1 MENFTNFTPILNS
14 SPEHIKQYYEDNN
27 LPLWDNP
34 YFNNY
39 INLNNDYNLDEKK
52 INTFEPVYNELI
64 YKTPVF
70 NEFELNLT
78 NDNKENN
85 LSIVNEISNLD
96 INESD
101 KVYLKKLAEKESNFN
116 PNVINKFGYKG
127 LYQFGKL
134 ALKDIGFTSEDLDN
148 TLNQHKAA
156 LSLARK
162 NEERLKD
169 ILNKYEGKEFKGIKI
184 TKNGIRAAAHLLGAA
199 TVKDWFN
206 NTTNTPFAKK
216 GFVDGNGTHITQYL
230 KMF

>member
-39 INLNNDYNLDEKK
+39 INSNNDYNLDEKK

-101 KVYLKKLAEKESNFN
+101 KVYLKKLAEKESDFN
-116 PNVINKFGYKG
+116 PNIINKFGYKG

-184 TKNGIRAAAHLLGAA
+184 TKNGIRAAAHLLGAS

-206 NTTNTPFAKK
+206 DTTNTPFAKK

>member
-85 LSIVNEISNLD
+85 LSIVDEISNLD

-101 KVYLKKLAEKESNFN
+101 KVYLKKLAKKESDFN
-116 PNVINKFGYKG
+116 PNIINKFGYKG

-184 TKNGIRAAAHLLGAA
+184 TKNGIRAAAHLLGAS